1 MAPAEITHGYIIAQ
15 ARDKEKML
23 LRILDAEDPDSAIV
37 FCNTKD
43 DVRFV
48 TSYLQ
53 RNGWNAD
60 QISGDL
66 TQQAREIAMKKIK
79 AGKLRILVATDVAA
93 RGIDISDLSHVI
105 SYSAP
110 DSPEVYVHRTG
121 RTGRAGKSGIAISI
135 VTGFDIG
142 NFRQMQ
148 IVNKLKVNE
157 YKIPTEQDFQIKFQK
172 KLAVK
177 IEQEMRAMSPE
188 DREQHVDRF
197 IPAVQ
202 EMASTKEGLR
212 ELTAI
217 CATFLK
223 EHRLVTDITE
233 EVKPSDS
240 ESDTPVQESE
250 AAGAASDRK
259 EQGNRPRSGSG
270 GRGRR
275 GGSGGGARRGGS
287 GGSRGGRGG
296 RPSGGGNRG
305 R

>member
-1 MAPAEITHGYIIAQ
+1 
-15 ARDKEKML
+15 
-23 LRILDAEDPDSAIV
+23 
-37 FCNTKD
+37 
-43 DVRFV
+43 
-48 TSYLQ
+48 
-53 RNGWNAD
+53 
-60 QISGDL
+60 
-66 TQQAREIAMKKIK
+66 MKKIK
-79 AGKLRILVATDVAA
+79 AGDLRILVATDVAA
-93 RGIDISDLSHVI
+93 RGIDISDLTHVI

-121 RTGRAGKSGIAISI
+121 RTGRAGKSGTAISI

-148 IVNKLKVNE
+148 IVNKIKVGE
-157 YKIPTEQDFQIKFQK
+157 YKIPTEQDFQRKFQK

-177 IEQEMRAMSPE
+177 IEQEMRAMPAE

-223 EHRLVTDITE
+223 EHRLVTDVTDDVKSAKKSSDEASTE
-233 EVKPSDS
+233 G
-240 ESDTPVQESE
+240 E
-250 AAGAASDRK
+250 AASASSEKPER
-259 EQGNRPRSGSG
+259 ESRPRSGSG
-270 GRGRR
+270 GRGPR
-275 GGSGGGARRGGS
+275 GGGG
-287 GGSRGGRGG
+287 GGRGG
-296 RPSGGGNRG
+296 RRSGGGGRGGRSSGGGNRN